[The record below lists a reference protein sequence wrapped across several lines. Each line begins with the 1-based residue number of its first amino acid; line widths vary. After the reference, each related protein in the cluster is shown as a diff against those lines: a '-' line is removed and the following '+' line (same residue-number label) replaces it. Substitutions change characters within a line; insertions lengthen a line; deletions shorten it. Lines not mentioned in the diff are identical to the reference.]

1 MQNRHDFYENRSRK
15 MKVFAPASIGNVAV
29 GFDVLGLCL
38 TNPGDEIIIKE
49 SRTPGVTIS
58 KITGGKGLPLDPTKN
73 TAGVAAQAVLNHLGT
88 KIGVDLEIRKKMPA
102 GSGLGSSAASA
113 VAGAMAVNE
122 FLGNPLQKKD
132 LLPFAMQG
140 EQLASKA
147 YHADNVAPSLLG
159 GLILIRDNTS
169 LDYHR
174 VYTPSGLYLTLVCPN
189 VQILTADS
197 RAVLSDTI
205 PLKTAIQQSANLS
218 SFILGMV
225 NGDFNLIGR
234 SLEDVMIE
242 PQRAQLIPQF
252 YEVKE
257 AALKAGAMGCSISG
271 AGPTIFA
278 MSKNSLEAE
287 AVEQAMKAIYRK
299 AKIQCKTYISEINN
313 EGAIRC

>member
-1 MQNRHDFYENRSRK
+1 MVGI
-15 MKVFAPASIGNVAV
+15 KVFAPASIGNVGI

-38 TNPGDEIIIKE
+38 DRPGDEIIIKE

-58 KITGGKGLPLDPTKN
+58 KITGGKTLPLDPTKN
-73 TAGVAAQAVLNHLGT
+73 TAGVAAQAVLDHLGT
-88 KIGVDLEIRKKMPA
+88 KIGVDLEIRKRMPS

-122 FLGNPLQKKD
+122 FLRNPLEKRE

-140 EQLASKA
+140 EELASKA

-159 GLILIRDNTS
+159 GLILIRDNAT
-169 LDYHR
+169 LDLHR
-174 VYTPSGLYLTLVCPN
+174 VYTPSGIHLTLIYPEIE
-189 VQILTADS
+189 ILTADS
-197 RAVLSDTI
+197 RAVLSDTV

-218 SFILGMV
+218 NFILGMM
-225 NGDFNLIGR
+225 NGDFDLIGR
-234 SLEDVMIE
+234 SLDDVMIE
-242 PQRAQLIPQF
+242 PQRAKLIPKF
-252 YEVKE
+252 YDVKE
-257 AALKAGAMGCSISG
+257 AAMKAGALGCSISG

-287 AVEQAMKAIYRK
+287 NIEQAMKAIYTD
-299 AKIQCKTYISEINN
+299 AKIRCKTYVSKVNN

>member
-1 MQNRHDFYENRSRK
+1 MGL
-15 MKVFAPASIGNVAV
+15 KVFAPASIGNVAV

-38 TNPGDEIIIKE
+38 DRPGDEIIIKE

-58 KITGGKGLPLDPTKN
+58 KITGGKTLPLDPTKN
-73 TAGVAAQAVLNHLGT
+73 TAGVAAQAVLNHLKT
-88 KIGVDLEIRKKMPA
+88 NIGVDLEIRKKMPS

-113 VAGAMAVNE
+113 VAGAFAVNE
-122 FLGNPLQKKD
+122 FLKRPLTKRE

-140 EQLASKA
+140 EELASKA

-159 GLILIRDNTS
+159 GLILIRDNAT
-169 LDYHR
+169 LDMHR
-174 VYTPSGLYLTLVCPN
+174 VYTPKGLHLTLVYPH
-189 VQILTADS
+189 VEVLTADA

-205 PLKTAIQQSANLS
+205 SLKTAIQQSANLS
-218 SFILGMV
+218 NFILGMM
-225 NGDFNLIGR
+225 NGDFGLIGR

-242 PQRAQLIPQF
+242 PQRATLIPNF

-257 AALKAGAMGCSISG
+257 AALKAGALGCSISG

-278 MSKNSLEAE
+278 MSQNSLEAE
-287 AVEQAMKAIYRK
+287 AIEEAMKAVYEK
-299 AKIQCKTYISEINN
+299 AKIRCTTYVSLVNN

>member
-1 MQNRHDFYENRSRK
+1 

-58 KITGGKGLPLDPTKN
+58 KITGGKTLPLDPAKN
-73 TAGVAAQAVLNHLGT
+73 TAGVAAQGVLNHLKT
-88 KIGVDLEIRKKMPA
+88 KIGIDLEIRKKMPS

-122 FLGNPLQKKD
+122 FLGNPLEKPE

-159 GLILIRDNTS
+159 GLILIRDNPT

-174 VYTPSGLYLTLVCPN
+174 IYTPSGLYLTLVYPN
-189 VQILTADS
+189 VEILTADA
-197 RAVLSDTI
+197 RAVLSDTV
-205 PLKTAIQQSANLS
+205 PLKIAIQQSANLS
-218 SFILGMV
+218 NFILGMMS
-225 NGDFNLIGR
+225 GDFDLISR

-242 PQRAQLIPQF
+242 PQRAKLIPNF
-252 YEVKE
+252 YKVKE

-287 AVEQAMKAIYRK
+287 HIEQAMKAVYQK
-299 AKIQCKTYISEINN
+299 AKIRCKTYISEINN

>member
-1 MQNRHDFYENRSRK
+1 MVGL
-15 MKVFAPASIGNVAV
+15 KVFAPASIGNVAV

-38 TNPGDEIIIKE
+38 NKPGDEIIIKP

-58 KITGGKGLPLDPTKN
+58 KITGGKTLPLDPMKN
-73 TAGVAAQAVLNHLGT
+73 TAGVAAQAVLNHLKT
-88 KIGVDLEIRKKMPA
+88 NIGVDIEIRKKMPS

-122 FLGNPLQKKD
+122 FLDCPLRKEE

-140 EQLASKA
+140 EELASKA

-159 GLILIRDNTS
+159 GLILIRDNQS
-169 LDYHR
+169 LDMHR
-174 VYTPSGLYLTLVCPN
+174 VYTPGGLYLTLVYPH
-189 VQILTADS
+189 VEILTADS
-197 RAVLSDTI
+197 RAVLSDTV

-218 SFILGMV
+218 NFILGMM
-225 NGDFNLIGR
+225 NSDFGLIGR

-242 PQRAQLIPQF
+242 PQRAKLIPNF
-252 YEVKE
+252 FEVKE
-257 AALKAGAMGCSISG
+257 AALAAGALGCSISG

-278 MSKNSLEAE
+278 MSQNSLAAE
-287 AVEQAMKAIYRK
+287 NIEQAMQAVYRK
-299 AKIQCKTYISEINN
+299 AKIGCTTYISEINQ

>member
-1 MQNRHDFYENRSRK
+1 
-15 MKVFAPASIGNVAV
+15 
-29 GFDVLGLCL
+29 
-38 TNPGDEIIIKE
+38 
-49 SRTPGVTIS
+49 
-58 KITGGKGLPLDPTKN
+58 
-73 TAGVAAQAVLNHLGT
+73 
-88 KIGVDLEIRKKMPA
+88 
-102 GSGLGSSAASA
+102 
-113 VAGAMAVNE
+113 
-122 FLGNPLQKKD
+122 
-132 LLPFAMQG
+132 
-140 EQLASKA
+140 
-147 YHADNVAPSLLG
+147 LG

>member
-1 MQNRHDFYENRSRK
+1 MVGL
-15 MKVFAPASIGNVAV
+15 KVFAPASIGNVAV

-38 TNPGDEIIIKE
+38 DKPGDEIIIKP

-58 KITGGKGLPLDPTKN
+58 KITGGKTLPMDPMKN
-73 TAGVAAQAVLNHLGT
+73 TAGVAAQAVLDHLGT
-88 KIGVDLEIRKKMPA
+88 NIGVDLEIRKRMPS

-122 FLGNPLQKKD
+122 FLKNPLTKRE

-140 EQLASKA
+140 EELASKA

-159 GLILIRDNTS
+159 GLVLIRDNAT
-169 LDYHR
+169 LDLHR
-174 VYTPSGLYLTLVCPN
+174 IYTPKGVYLSLVYPN
-189 VQILTADS
+189 IEILTADS
-197 RAVLSDTI
+197 RAVLSDTVS
-205 PLKTAIQQSANLS
+205 LKVAIQQSANLS
-218 SFILGMV
+218 NFILGMM
-225 NGDFNLIGR
+225 NGDLALVGR

-242 PQRAQLIPQF
+242 PQRAKLIPMF

-257 AALKAGAMGCSISG
+257 AAMKAGALGCSISG

-278 MSKNSLEAE
+278 MSDNSFDAE
-287 AVEQAMKAIYRK
+287 NIAQAMKAVFK
-299 AKIQCKTYISEINN
+299 SVKIRCKTYVSQVNN